1 MERGV
6 IGGSVG
12 FDHVADIY
20 DETRALPDAV
30 ARRLTDALVAEIEAA
45 QADRV
50 LEVGIGTGRISR
62 PLSERGVRVCGV
74 DIAPRMLARLRDQLG
89 PEHLPPD
96 LALGDATRLP
106 FASDA
111 FRAALVFNVLHLV
124 SSLDEAVGELRR
136 VLAPGGIALRGVE
149 EAIGESTWD
158 ASMAKWNELM
168 AARDFSHRGKLRT
181 KEIRGVLRAA
191 GGSCR
196 VETVA
201 EHEER
206 RRPSGMLDRIRKR
219 IDSWTWELPDDL
231 FADCLQEY
239 ERWAS
244 QHYEDMERELVE
256 RTSYG
261 LEVWS
266 FG

>member
-30 ARRLTDALVAEIEAA
+30 ACKLTEALICEIEAA
-45 QADRV
+45 QADRG

-74 DIAPRMLARLRDQLG
+74 DIAPRMLAWLRDRLG
-89 PEHLPPD
+89 PRHLSPD

-106 FASDA
+106 FALDS
-111 FRAALVFNVLHLV
+111 FRAVLVFNVLHLV

-136 VLAPGGIALRGVE
+136 VLAPGGVALRGIE
-149 EAIGESTWD
+149 EATGESTWN

-168 AARDFSHRGKLRT
+168 AARDFSHRAGLRAR
-181 KEIRGVLRAA
+181 EIRGVLRAA

-196 VETVA
+196 VAPVA
-201 EHEER
+201 EHEGR
-206 RRPSGMLDRIRKR
+206 CRPSERLDRIRRR

-231 FADCLQEY
+231 FADCLEQY

-244 QHYEDMERELVE
+244 QHYGDMEQELVE
-256 RTSYG
+256 RISYG

>member
-1 MERGV
+1 M
-6 IGGSVG
+6 ISGSVS
-12 FDHVADIY
+12 FDRAADIY
-20 DETRALPDAV
+20 DATRSLPDAV
-30 ARRLTDALVAEIEAA
+30 AHRLTDALAAEIKAA
-45 QADRV
+45 GADRV
-50 LEVGIGTGRISR
+50 LEIGIGTGRISR

-74 DIAPRMLARLRDQLG
+74 DISPRMLARLRGQLG
-89 PEHLPPD
+89 PRHLPPD

-106 FASDA
+106 LVSASFGA
-111 FRAALVFNVLHLV
+111 VIVFNVLHLV
-124 SSLDEAVGELRR
+124 SSLDQAVGELRR
-136 VLAPGGIALRGVE
+136 VLAPGAVVFRGVE
-149 EAIGESTWD
+149 EAIGESLWD

-168 AARDFSHRGKLRT
+168 AARDFSHRGGLRG

-196 VETVA
+196 VETFT

-206 RRPSGMLDRIRKR
+206 RRPSETVDRIRRR

-231 FADCLQEY
+231 FAACLKEY
-239 ERWAS
+239 EQWAS
-244 QHYEDMERELVE
+244 RHYGVLERELTQ

-261 LEVWS
+261 LEVWT